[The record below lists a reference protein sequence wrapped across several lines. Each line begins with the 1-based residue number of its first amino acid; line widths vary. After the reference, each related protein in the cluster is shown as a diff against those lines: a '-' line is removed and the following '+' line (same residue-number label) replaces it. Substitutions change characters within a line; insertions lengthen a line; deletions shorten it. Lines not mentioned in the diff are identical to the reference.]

1 MNKYKTRPFEF
12 RVFSK
17 DVLREGEKK
26 GADYQSMALSATLER
41 MGREKVAA
49 KDERMRS
56 EGGQ

>member
-17 DVLREGEKK
+17 DVLRE